1 VKYPSIG
8 ISVTKTTDKIL
19 YVEVKKRK
27 FHLREVQSEKILVPV
42 SIPLTSYIFDQSNPE
57 SGPNLDFIV
66 IGIGVLGGRSG
77 VGLSVATISG
87 ISPQSNGLIEAK
99 VEGKLAASLRSLDLD
114 AIAIVGSFAELS
126 GVHITKKS
134 GVIDVQFKNANALTG
149 KSVWETTKA
158 VSSAENDTIL
168 AIGPSGENQSK
179 FASVVSDYGFPT
191 QSGGVGAIFGRLG
204 IKYIQISPQDFVPP
218 TSIVKQISAEYL
230 DGIKAGNQLSQIHYD
245 PPGFGMWGEGE
256 PLVGYHAVDNFAPTL
271 KSMPAHI
278 DGEEYRKYL
287 KIPED
292 GSCPGCPQNCLK
304 DYRVEENKVP
314 RNGGRLHQLAVTV
327 FFNQWGERNQTR
339 ALEFNSYCHE
349 IGVEHLYVSALMVQE
364 VPDSSLPIPD
374 LVNSVLDA
382 ELDSSAHTIKKMP
395 IPPFDPRGSKGL
407 GLAMSLNP
415 TGPRYDVI
423 EHDIDFDPQLSWERH
438 SIFGEEFGL
447 PEGGLPLATM
457 DERRLPSI
465 SQIWQL
471 WSAMDALGV
480 CIYASP
486 PTRDLRLSHVMA
498 MVRSITNIEV
508 DREEIFLAGKLR
520 LAFQRELNFTL
531 GMTSEDDLLP
541 SYFFDVPINAQEFGD
556 GVSKASLGRDEFER
570 ARAYIYRELS
580 WGEETGVT
588 RGSQVWK
595 EMNSLR
601 QSFSEAM
608 NEF

>member
-1 VKYPSIG
+1 MI
-8 ISVTKTTDKIL
+8 KTTDKIL
-19 YVEVKKRK
+19 YVDIEKRK

-66 IGIGVLGGRSG
+66 IGIGLLGGRSG

-114 AIAIVGSFAELS
+114 AIAVVGTFAELS
-126 GVHITKKS
+126 GLHITKKS

-204 IKYIQISPQDFVPP
+204 IKYIHISPQDFVPP
-218 TSIVKQISAEYL
+218 TFIVKQISAEYL

-304 DYRVEENKVP
+304 DYRVDENKVP

-339 ALEFNSYCHE
+339 ALEFNAYCHE

-407 GLAMSLNP
+407 GVAMSLNP

-498 MVRSITNIEV
+498 MVKSITNIEV

-520 LAFQRELNFTL
+520 LAFQRELNFAL
-531 GMTSEDDLLP
+531 GMTSDDDLLP
-541 SYFFDVPINAQEFGD
+541 SYFFDVPINAQELD
-556 GVSKASLGRDEFER
+556 TGVSKASLGRDEFER

-588 RGSQVWK
+588 RGSDVWT
-595 EMNSLR
+595 EMNSL
-601 QSFSEAM
+601 QHSFSEAM
-608 NEF
+608 NEV

>member
-1 VKYPSIG
+1 VI
-8 ISVTKTTDKIL
+8 KTTDKIL
-19 YVEVKKRK
+19 YVDIEKRK

-66 IGIGVLGGRSG
+66 IGIGLLGGRSG

-99 VEGKLAASLRSLDLD
+99 VEGKLAASLRSVDLD
-114 AIAIVGSFAELS
+114 AIAVVGTFAELS
-126 GVHITKKS
+126 GLHITKKS

-158 VSSAENDTIL
+158 VSIAENDTIL

-204 IKYIQISPQDFVPP
+204 IKYIHISPQDFVPP
-218 TSIVKQISAEYL
+218 TFIVKQISAEYL

-304 DYRVEENKVP
+304 DYRVDENIVP

-407 GLAMSLNP
+407 GVAMSLNP

-498 MVRSITNIEV
+498 MVKSITNIEV

-520 LAFQRELNFTL
+520 LAFQRELNFAL
-531 GMTSEDDLLP
+531 GMTSDDDLLP
-541 SYFFDVPINAQEFGD
+541 SYFFDVPINAQELD
-556 GVSKASLGRDEFER
+556 TGVSKASLGRDEFER

-588 RGSQVWK
+588 RESDVWK
-595 EMNSLR
+595 EMNSL
-601 QSFSEAM
+601 QHSFSKAM

>member
-1 VKYPSIG
+1 MI
-8 ISVTKTTDKIL
+8 KTTDKIL
-19 YVEVKKRK
+19 YVDIEKRK

-66 IGIGVLGGRSG
+66 IGIGLLGGRSG

-99 VEGKLAASLRSLDLD
+99 VEGKLAASLRSVDLD
-114 AIAIVGSFAELS
+114 AIAVVGTFAELS
-126 GVHITKKS
+126 GLHITKKS

-158 VSSAENDTIL
+158 VSIAENDTIL

-204 IKYIQISPQDFVPP
+204 IKYIHISPQDFVPP
-218 TSIVKQISAEYL
+218 TFIVKQISAEYL

-304 DYRVEENKVP
+304 DYRVDENIVP

-407 GLAMSLNP
+407 GVAMSLNP

-498 MVRSITNIEV
+498 MVKSITNIEV

-520 LAFQRELNFTL
+520 LAFQRELNFAL
-531 GMTSEDDLLP
+531 GMTSDDDLLP
-541 SYFFDVPINAQEFGD
+541 SYFFDVPINAQELD
-556 GVSKASLGRDEFER
+556 TGVSKASLGRDEFER

-588 RGSQVWK
+588 RESDVWK
-595 EMNSLR
+595 EMNSL
-601 QSFSEAM
+601 QHSFSKAM